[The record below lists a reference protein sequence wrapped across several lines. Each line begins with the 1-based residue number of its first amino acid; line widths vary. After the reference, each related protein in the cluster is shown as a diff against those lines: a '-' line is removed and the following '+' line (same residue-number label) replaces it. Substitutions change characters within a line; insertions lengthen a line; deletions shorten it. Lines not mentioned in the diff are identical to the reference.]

1 MTLTTGI
8 IADDLTGGMLV
19 AASLVGQ
26 GIPCDVVLDPAVVD
40 EGPQPATVI
49 AGRFR
54 FLPRDEAVPWFRQA
68 LAALEGQGARHL
80 FYKYCATFDSTDDG
94 AIGPC
99 ADALLEATGAPQLGF
114 CPAFPPRGVTVYQ
127 GHIFL
132 RQQLLSQSDKRFDPI
147 TPMPDPDLVAVLQR
161 QSAHPVGLV
170 PHQILSEG
178 AEATRTHLAALAEEG
193 VRHVLFDAVDE
204 ADVAT
209 CAAVT
214 ETWRA
219 MTGGDTLAE
228 ILPAMQV
235 LARHAPPTATVP
247 DGHTVVIAGSCAG
260 ATHGQLAAFEAH
272 HPVLRVDLGRVAE
285 NLGEAVD
292 EATSFASARLGDGP
306 VAVSIAAT
314 PERVSEIQASLG
326 VRAAQDLGEAFC
338 GTVAARLMA
347 SGVRRVIVAGGE
359 TSGAV
364 ARACGAERLQVM
376 PDPRIPGGIAVERSA
391 APMAYYFK
399 AGKMGG
405 ESIFLDLLEIFED
418 RRS

>member
-1 MTLTTGI
+1 MTLTSGI

-19 AASLVGQ
+19 AASLVRQ
-26 GIPCDVVLDPAVVD
+26 GIPCDVVIDPADVG
-40 EGPQPATVI
+40 EGPEPATVL
-49 AGRFR
+49 AGHFR
-54 FLPRDEAVPWFRQA
+54 FLPRAEAVAWFGRA
-68 LAALEGQGARHL
+68 LKALEGAGARHL

-99 ADALLEATGAPQLGF
+99 ADALLEATGAEHLGF

-132 RQQLLSQSDKRFDPI
+132 RHQLLSQSDKRFDPI

-161 QSAHPVGLV
+161 QCAHPVGLV
-170 PHQILSEG
+170 PHQILTDG
-178 AEATRTHLAALAEEG
+178 AEATRAHLATLAGAG
-193 VRHVLFDAVDE
+193 VRHVMFDAVDE

-214 ETWRA
+214 QTWTA

-228 ILPAMQV
+228 ILPAMQI
-235 LARHAPPTATVP
+235 LARHEPGAATVP
-247 DGHTVVIAGSCAG
+247 DGHTAVIAGSCAG
-260 ATHGQLAAFEAH
+260 ATHVQLAAFEAH
-272 HPVLRVDLGRVAE
+272 HPILQVDLGRVAASLE
-285 NLGEAVD
+285 GAVEEAITFAETHLG
-292 EATSFASARLGDGP
+292 RGP
-306 VAVSIAAT
+306 VAISIAAE
-314 PERVSEIQASLG
+314 PARVGEIQSTLG
-326 VRAAQDLGEAFC
+326 VRTAQDLGEAFC
-338 GTVAARLMA
+338 GAVAAALRER
-347 SGVRRVIVAGGE
+347 GVRRLVVAGGE

-376 PDPRIPGGIAVERSA
+376 PSPRIPGGIAVERSG

-405 ESIFLDLLEIFED
+405 ETIFLDLLEIFQEHAA
-418 RRS
+418 